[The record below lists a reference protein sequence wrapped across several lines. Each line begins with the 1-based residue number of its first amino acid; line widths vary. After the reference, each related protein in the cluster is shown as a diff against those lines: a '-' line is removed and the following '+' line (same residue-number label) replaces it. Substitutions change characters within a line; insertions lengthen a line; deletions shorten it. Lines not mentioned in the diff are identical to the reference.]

1 MANLNFTDDRV
12 KRVLALNGPEFLG
25 QAYILVLGRPIDA
38 DGFRNYEAQLRS
50 GASKLAILAAL
61 ASSPEG
67 QARGGDAASFL
78 HPSTKTDHAA
88 LRSPGAHDPLDSS
101 TVAGITSVAENVNA
115 LLALDDVAFIH
126 GAYNALLRRAPDSG
140 GLGHYLQLLRSGTS
154 KMRIVWHLC
163 QSAEGQKKAAASSL
177 PGLRR
182 AIRRHRL
189 ANNSITGWWYRPIAQ
204 VEGDTP
210 LECRLRA
217 VESALTR
224 LVQEQ
229 EMESVALSN
238 SAADVERMLRV
249 LATRRST

>member
-1 MANLNFTDDRV
+1 MANLTVTEDPL
-12 KRVLALNGPEFLG
+12 KQLLALNGPEFLG
-25 QAYILVLGRPIDA
+25 QAYLLVLGRPIDP

-67 QARGGDAASFL
+67 QTRGADATRFL
-78 HPSTKTDHAA
+78 HLTTKANS
-88 LRSPGAHDPLDSS
+88 SPFRARRTHESVDSS
-101 TVAGITSVAENVNA
+101 TPAGAISIPEDVSA

-126 GAYNALLRRAPDSG
+126 GAYNALLRRAPDSV
-140 GLGHYLQLLRSGTS
+140 GLSHYLHLLRSGTS
-154 KMRIVWHLC
+154 KMRIVWHLRR
-163 QSAEGQKKAAASSL
+163 STEGQETASSL
-177 PGLRR
+177 PGLGR

-189 ANNSITGWWYRPIAQ
+189 ANNPITGWWYRPIAR

-229 EMESVALSN
+229 EMESVALDN
-238 SAADVERMLRV
+238 SAADVARMLRA